1 MKQLWATTAGWQTK
15 EGSFQPWLL
24 PRSPTGTHGLANPT
38 ICSKMLSSKV
48 ACRVGPETHVHCAMS
63 PMLTVARGRTRFI
76 QSTGDQLPPICPR
89 LRAGQRIKPSSTKST
104 LLSVQKSPIFPTHVV
119 KLSQQIRWI
128 LPITFS
134 DRECTRL
141 KGKSTLTGNQSG
153 HVQKWMASKFR
164 IYCLGSTRDRVD

>member
-15 EGSFQPWLL
+15 EGSSQPWLL

-134 DRECTRL
+134 DRECIRL
-141 KGKSTLTGNQSG
+141 KGKSSLTGNQSG
-153 HVQKWMASKFR
+153 HVLKWMASKFR
-164 IYCLGSTRDRVD
+164 ILFGIN